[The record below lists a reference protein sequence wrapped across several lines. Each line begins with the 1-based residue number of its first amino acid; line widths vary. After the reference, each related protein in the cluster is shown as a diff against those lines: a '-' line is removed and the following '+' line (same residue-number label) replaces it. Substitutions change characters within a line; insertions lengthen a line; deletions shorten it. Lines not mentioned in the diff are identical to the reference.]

1 MARLPVVGDD
11 ENAWGGI
18 LNEFLL
24 VAHNEDG
31 TLKNGSSSS
40 GIGVYSAVVYID
52 DTSVIAKDYKG
63 DTIAS
68 GTAGTDDA
76 SVIQS
81 ALDNLTSERTW
92 YEKVVLF
99 GSFIAN
105 QKISIPNWTIV
116 ELIGAIKLADDV
128 NDFLFTNKDTTSPSH
143 ITIKGGYYDGNKANQ
158 SSPADALLYFDGVND
173 LVLSDLFIENP
184 CNRGIELVG
193 WGQRTILNNMSII
206 NPTLHGIGMGTV
218 QQVRA
223 NNIYIYGA
231 GEYAIVASCVRSV
244 FTNIISRKCARGFE
258 LAYDAEDI
266 ILSGYVSYED
276 DWGVTIRK
284 GTKIVLSNIIVIDP
298 TNEVGIW
305 APNWS
310 ESINE
315 PRTDITINN
324 FLLDGGYINW
334 YADASENISIKNGL
348 IVDSPRHGVV
358 ITYQNDA
365 GNGKFLIDNI
375 VIKNINVDND
385 GYAYG
390 IRSNVPYTTIRN
402 CRILAPANQLYYG
415 IRIYDQATN
424 SVIKNNDVRL
434 AGNPTIALIEALS
447 DSVVE
452 ENLGY
457 PTENDGTATIPIHYH
472 YVVVDHG
479 LPHPPCEIQVTGK
492 HDEVSDIYVD
502 NITST
507 QFRIRISGD
516 VDVTDNREVYWKA
529 KCQR

>member
-244 FTNIISRKCARGFE
+244 FT
-258 LAYDAEDI
+258 
-266 ILSGYVSYED
+266 LS
-276 DWGVTIRK
+276 
-284 GTKIVLSNIIVIDP
+284 
-298 TNEVGIW
+298 
-305 APNWS
+305 
-310 ESINE
+310 
-315 PRTDITINN
+315 
-324 FLLDGGYINW
+324 
-334 YADASENISIKNGL
+334 L
-348 IVDSPRHGVV
+348 IH
-358 ITYQNDA
+358 I
-365 GNGKFLIDNI
+365 
-375 VIKNINVDND
+375 
-385 GYAYG
+385 
-390 IRSNVPYTTIRN
+390 
-402 CRILAPANQLYYG
+402 
-415 IRIYDQATN
+415 
-424 SVIKNNDVRL
+424 
-434 AGNPTIALIEALS
+434 
-447 DSVVE
+447 
-452 ENLGY
+452 
-457 PTENDGTATIPIHYH
+457 
-472 YVVVDHG
+472 
-479 LPHPPCEIQVTGK
+479 
-492 HDEVSDIYVD
+492 
-502 NITST
+502 
-507 QFRIRISGD
+507 
-516 VDVTDNREVYWKA
+516 
-529 KCQR
+529 